1 MTEIE
6 NVVKRHDYHYTN
18 DPTAITK
25 FLKTM
30 LWISLGVIVLSLLSD
45 LMQMNLL
52 SAGHF
57 SQAQAESNDTRQ
69 KIIGVLYLVAFLIT
83 AVAFLKWIY
92 RANSNCHGF
101 GVQGMKFTPGW
112 SIGYYFIPILNF
124 FKPYQAMREIWNV
137 SEHPDDWQNKKG
149 SALLGWWWA
158 LWLLSNFVSQI
169 AFRMAIHANSIASL
183 QDSTTLSIISGIV
196 DIPSYLVAISLV
208 SAIFAKQEKLVRNH
222 FYHDV
227 LSDHSASAQYRGE
240 SIHE

>member
-6 NVVKRHDYHYTN
+6 SAVSNHDYHYTK
-18 DPTAITK
+18 DPTTITK

-30 LWISLGVIVLSLLSD
+30 LWISLGVVVLSLLSD

-52 SAGHF
+52 SAGYF
-57 SQAQAESNDTRQ
+57 SQAEAESNDIRQ
-69 KIIGVLYLVAFLIT
+69 RIIGVLYLVAFIIT
-83 AVAFLKWIY
+83 GVTFLKWIY

-124 FKPYQAMREIWNV
+124 FKPYQAMKEIWKV
-137 SEHPDDWQNKKG
+137 SENPDDWQNKKG
-149 SALLGWWWA
+149 SSLLGWWWA
-158 LWLLSNFVSQI
+158 LWLLSNFMSHI
-169 AFRMAIHANSIASL
+169 AFRMTMQANSIASL
-183 QDSTTLSIISGIV
+183 QDSTTLSMIAGIV

-208 SAIFAKQEKLVRNH
+208 SAIFAKQERLVRKR
-222 FYHDV
+222 FYHDG
-227 LSDHSASAQYRGE
+227 LPDYSASVQYRGE